1 MNTAGNSTP
10 AGTTTTATPVEAA
23 AEIVAISE
31 QIRALNE
38 RKDILQG
45 IIGTAIDL
53 GALDDYLMA
62 DDRGYALG
70 GVRCCP
76 VRRSTWEYDT
86 DTKSAIKTLQ
96 EKSKVEGLALE
107 KVSLSYRFT
116 VINDDA

>member
-1 MNTAGNSTP
+1 MSTAGTSTP
-10 AGTTTTATPVEAA
+10 PDTITPTDAA

-53 GALDDYLMA
+53 GALDDCLIM
-62 DDRGYALG
+62 DDRKSAYLLG
-70 GVRCCP
+70 SVRCCP
-76 VRRSTWEYDT
+76 VRRSTWDYGPEA
-86 DTKSAIKTLQ
+86 KNKIKKIQ
-96 EKSKVEGLALE
+96 ERAKVEGLALE